1 MIQYMFTVRDD
12 KAEAYF
18 QPFFVN
24 NENLA
29 IRAMKDCIGD
39 DGHQFS
45 KHTQDFS
52 LYALGTY
59 DDTTGKMELLDK
71 PTHIANLVDLKGE

>member
-18 QPFFVN
+18 QPFFVT

-29 IRAMKDCIGD
+29 IRAMKDCIAD
-39 DGHQFS
+39 DNHQFS
-45 KHTQDFS
+45 KHTEDFS

-59 DDTTGKMELLDK
+59 DDSQGKFELLDK
-71 PTHIANLVDLKGE
+71 PTHLANLIDLKGE